1 MSLLTNPQKELM
13 YKFYDLWQ
21 DMPEE
26 QKEEILNQIQI
37 DLTDEELA
45 ILKEEQDK
53 LLQEREEYEQF
64 REFYDGANQQLSQ
77 IIKTSFI
84 PGLEVGDTY

>member
-13 YKFYDLWQ
+13 YKFYDLFQ
-21 DMPEE
+21 DMSEE
-26 QKEEILNQIQI
+26 DKNRILEELNIE
-37 DLTDEELA
+37 LTDEELA
-45 ILKEEQDK
+45 IIKEEQDR

>member
-1 MSLLTNPQKELM
+1 MSLLTNTQKELM

-21 DMPEE
+21 DMSEE

-45 ILKEEQDK
+45 ILKEEQDR
-53 LLQEREEYEQF
+53 LMEEREHYDQF

>member
-1 MSLLTNPQKELM
+1 M

-21 DMPEE
+21 DMSEE

-45 ILKEEQDK
+45 ILKEEQDR
-53 LLQEREEYEQF
+53 LMEEREHYDQF